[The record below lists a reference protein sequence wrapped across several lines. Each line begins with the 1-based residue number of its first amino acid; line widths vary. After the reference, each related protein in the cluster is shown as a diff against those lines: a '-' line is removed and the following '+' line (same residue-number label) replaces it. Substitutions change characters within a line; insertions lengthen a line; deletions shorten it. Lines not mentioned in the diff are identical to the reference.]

1 MKKKSKLISIFFI
14 TSLLFISSI
23 NVGKAAPPSWVGV
36 SVGNNFTWSIT
47 VNVNTALTIVD
58 DLNTTGFIPNI
69 FEGLDPTDLF
79 GTQQEVQIKAKVLS
93 ITDLMTVNDTQ
104 YVNVSCSLSLVLP
117 GTTSVEDIA
126 EFGNLIV
133 KYVPNNYTLQFGFLQ
148 YLGGEIGAIG
158 GLFIPTDINWT
169 EVVAEVNA
177 MSSYL
182 PGNFS
187 GLAFTALADG
197 VQGTLSS
204 QTIDVP
210 TIGNVTLAAIVVLVT
225 YTDNG
230 VLNTAEITYGGADLL
245 TIDLTSGTG
254 GEVPSYE
261 VSIVLIT
268 TLVASIGIIYF
279 IKKKK
284 RLGRE
289 M

>member
-1 MKKKSKLISIFFI
+1 MFTSIL
-14 TSLLFISSI
+14 S
-23 NVGKAAPPSWVGV
+23 VGRAVPPSWVGV
-36 SVGNNFTWSIT
+36 NTGDSFTWSIT
-47 VNVNTALTIVD
+47 VQRDTAITIAT
-58 DLNTTGFIPNI
+58 DLGLGANI
-69 FEGLDPTDLF
+69 TAFSITDLF
-79 GTQQEVQIKAKVLS
+79 GAEEEVRLKVNVLS
-93 ITDLMTVNDTQ
+93 ISSVVTVNDTQ
-104 YVNVSCSLSLVLP
+104 YVNVSCSLSIILP
-117 GTTSVEDIA
+117 GTTTLEDIT

-133 KYVPNNYTLQFGFLQ
+133 KYVPNNYTLQFGFLE
-148 YLGGEIGAIG
+148 GMVDIGAIG

>member
-1 MKKKSKLISIFFI
+1 MKKKSKLISLFFLSSLMF
-14 TSLLFISSI
+14 TSILS
-23 NVGKAAPPSWVGV
+23 VGRAVPPSWVGV
-36 SVGNNFTWSIT
+36 NTGDSFTWSIT
-47 VNVNTALTIVD
+47 VQRDTAITIAT
-58 DLNTTGFIPNI
+58 DLGLGANI
-69 FEGLDPTDLF
+69 TAFSITDLF
-79 GTQQEVQIKAKVLS
+79 GAEEEVRLKVNVLS
-93 ITDLMTVNDTQ
+93 ISSVVTVNDTQ
-104 YVNVSCSLSLVLP
+104 YVNVSCSLSIILP
-117 GTTSVEDIA
+117 GTTTLEDIT

-133 KYVPNNYTLQFGFLQ
+133 KYVPNNYTLQFGFLE
-148 YLGGEIGAIG
+148 GMVDIGAIG